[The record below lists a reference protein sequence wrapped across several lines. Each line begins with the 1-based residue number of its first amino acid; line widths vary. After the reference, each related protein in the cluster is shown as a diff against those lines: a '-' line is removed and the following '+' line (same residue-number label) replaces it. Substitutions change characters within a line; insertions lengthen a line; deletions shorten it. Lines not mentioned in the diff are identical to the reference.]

1 MIRDIRYTQE
11 VEPIIRAYDKIF
23 DLLTKVWQAHGHTE
37 TFEAN
42 SNLEKEFPNWMEI
55 SLNYETLDF
64 KRLQSTILPKEL
76 RYLVPRKKET
86 SKLILDRRA
95 ITGTRF

>member
-37 TFEAN
+37 TFEA
-42 SNLEKEFPNWMEI
+42 
-55 SLNYETLDF
+55 T
-64 KRLQSTILPKEL
+64 
-76 RYLVPRKKET
+76 
-86 SKLILDRRA
+86 
-95 ITGTRF
+95 